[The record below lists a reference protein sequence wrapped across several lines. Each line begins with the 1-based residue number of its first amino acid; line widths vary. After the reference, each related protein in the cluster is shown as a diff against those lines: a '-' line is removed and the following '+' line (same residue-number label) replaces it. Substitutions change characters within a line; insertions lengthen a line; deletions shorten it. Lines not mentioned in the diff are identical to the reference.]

1 MMTHD
6 FILPDLGEGL
16 TEAEIVSW
24 LVSVGDTIAIDQ
36 PVVEVESAK
45 SIVELPSP
53 FGGVVEALFGEA
65 GQVIHSG
72 QVLLSVTDAAEPA
85 PESAPVSAPSVGA
98 APGTLPAPAAVAAAA
113 SSSADSAASSSADSA
128 AESPAE
134 SPAESG
140 GASGAVLVGYGTS
153 ENARPVRRPSSA
165 RFGARGGEPAPQQ
178 ILVTTAAVITP
189 GAGPTRPGLPSPVVS
204 PIVRRLAREN
214 GFDASTLRGSG
225 PNELV
230 LRRDVEARIHA
241 RGQAAAATA
250 AAQTLPQVHSAAP
263 APAPAAAAELGAP
276 TIGDTRIP
284 ITGLRKVVAER
295 LAQSRREIP
304 EATIWLDVDAT
315 ELFGARDRLLAVT
328 GERFSVTAL
337 IARFVVEGLRRY
349 PLLNASVDTASQE
362 ILVRGD
368 INLGIAA
375 QTPRGLM
382 VPVVHG
388 AHGLTTR
395 QLRDSIAGLVT
406 QSRDGAFAPDA
417 LSGGTF
423 TLNNF
428 GSLGVD
434 GSAAIINHPE
444 AAILG
449 IGRMIERPWVVD
461 HELAV
466 RTVVE
471 LSMVFDHRV
480 CDGDTAAGFL
490 TFVARC
496 IESPVSLL
504 ADL

>member
-1 MMTHD
+1 MITHD

-24 LVSVGDTIAIDQ
+24 LVSVGDTITIDQ

-53 FGGVVEALFGEA
+53 FGGVVQSLFGEA

-72 QVLLSVTDAAEPA
+72 EVLLSVADAARPA
-85 PESAPVSAPSVGA
+85 DDPTTA
-98 APGTLPAPAAVAAAA
+98 AEAPAAAPAAA
-113 SSSADSAASSSADSA
+113 
-128 AESPAE
+128 
-134 SPAESG
+134 G

-153 ENARPVRRPSSA
+153 ESTRPVRRPSTA
-165 RFGARGGEPAPQQ
+165 RFGARGTSPTVSVAPPAPEPA
-178 ILVTTAAVITP
+178 A
-189 GAGPTRPGLPSPVVS
+189 TRPNAPLDRPSPVVS

-214 GFDASTLRGSG
+214 GFDASALRGSG
-225 PNELV
+225 PNDLV
-230 LRRDVEARIHA
+230 LRRDVEARI
-241 RGQAAAATA
+241 R
-250 AAQTLPQVHSAAP
+250 AQVPAPVPAPESAP
-263 APAPAAAAELGAP
+263 AVVPAAVSMAGARV
-276 TIGDTRIP
+276 IAHSDTRIP
-284 ITGLRKVVAER
+284 ITGLRKVVAAR

-315 ELFGARDRLLAVT
+315 ELFTARDRLLEAT

-337 IARFVVEGLRRY
+337 IARFVVAGLRRY

-388 AHGLTTR
+388 AHDLTTR
-395 QLRDSIAGLVT
+395 QLRDSIAGLVS
-406 QSRDGAFAPDA
+406 QAGDGSFSPEA
-417 LSGGTF
+417 LTGGTF

-449 IGRMIERPWVVD
+449 IGRMIERPWVVN
-461 HELAV
+461 HEIRV

-490 TFVARC
+490 TYVAGC
-496 IESPVSLL
+496 IESPVALL